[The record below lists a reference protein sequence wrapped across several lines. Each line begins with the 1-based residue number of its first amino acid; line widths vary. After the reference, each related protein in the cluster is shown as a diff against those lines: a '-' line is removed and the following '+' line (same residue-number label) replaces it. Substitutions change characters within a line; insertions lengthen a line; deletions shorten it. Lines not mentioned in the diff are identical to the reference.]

1 MSSGFNTDVPRGERV
16 FHVQTEDR
24 GPQYLSID
32 TVVYQNGRILR
43 RKSTSYADFASG
55 SGFSPEALGERVEN
69 QHREVIEALR
79 AGALDAEI
87 AAAEEK
93 AARAAGI
100 EVRLLNPKAWLA
112 AGKVALEVEVLRR
125 SNNQPVGG
133 ATVEAWIDGALR
145 QDHHSAT
152 ADESGRARIEFELPP
167 LGQCDLALVIQAK
180 WDVSKDELRFA
191 MRSRGKSPSAS
202 PAS

>member
-43 RKSTSYADFASG
+43 RKSTSYADFASSG
-55 SGFSPEALGERVEN
+55 SFSAEALGERVEN

-79 AGALDAEI
+79 SGALDTEI

-100 EVRLLNPKAWLA
+100 EVHLLNPKAWLA
-112 AGKVALEVEVLRR
+112 AGKVALDVEVLRR
-125 SNNQPVGG
+125 SDSQPAVG
-133 ATVEAWIDGALR
+133 AAVEAWIDGALR
-145 QDHHSAT
+145 QDRHAAT
-152 ADESGRARIEFELPP
+152 VDGNGHARVEFQLPP
-167 LGQCDLALVIQAK
+167 LGQGDLALVIRAK

-191 MRSRGKSPSAS
+191 MRSRNKAPSAS
-202 PAS
+202 PAP